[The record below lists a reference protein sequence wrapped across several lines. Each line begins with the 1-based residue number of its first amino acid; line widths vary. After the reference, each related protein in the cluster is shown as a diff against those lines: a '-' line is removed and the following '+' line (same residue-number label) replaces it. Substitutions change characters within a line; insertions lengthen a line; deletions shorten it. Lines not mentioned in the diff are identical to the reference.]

1 MEYVGV
7 TSIPLRGRIRR
18 SNLFRKQKKNAAS
31 NVSEAAQ
38 GIGFIE
44 NS

>member
-1 MEYVGV
+1 MDNVAV
-7 TSIPLRGRIRR
+7 TSILLRGHTSR
-18 SNLFRKQKKNAAS
+18 SDLFRKQKKNAAS

>member
-1 MEYVGV
+1 MDNVAV

-18 SNLFRKQKKNAAS
+18 SDLFHKQKKNAAS